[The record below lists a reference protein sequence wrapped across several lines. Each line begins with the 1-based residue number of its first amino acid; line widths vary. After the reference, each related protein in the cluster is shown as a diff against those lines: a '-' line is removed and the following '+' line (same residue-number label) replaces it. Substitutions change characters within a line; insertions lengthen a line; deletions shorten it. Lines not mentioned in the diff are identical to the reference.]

1 MSKIYSPQVI
11 KYTEAVIED
20 LSKKDELLGGNFFE
34 IETYRNPELG
44 KQVLYTL
51 VADKA
56 TENFLQREDQSLFL
70 TEEQFYDVF
79 SDAVLH
85 VSLDH
90 LQKEGLVGSFEN
102 ENGEECFFL
111 TEVGKQV
118 TEEMTKRIQN
128 GEQLFPN

>member
-34 IETYRNPELG
+34 IETSRNPELG
-44 KQVLYTL
+44 KQVLYEL
-51 VADKA
+51 IADTA
-56 TENFLQREDQSLFL
+56 TENFLQREDQNITLS
-70 TEEQFYDVF
+70 EDQMVDVF
-79 SDAVLH
+79 SNTVLH

-90 LQKEGLVGSFEN
+90 LKKEGLVNSFED

-111 TEVGKQV
+111 TETGKQV